1 MACKRR
7 VRCGTAALSC
17 CLFVIMAI
25 APVQAQ
31 QPSPAQ
37 TDAIRQSCRS
47 DFRANCS
54 GVQPGGKEALDCLK
68 QNVAKLSPPCRT
80 AVSAIMPAAPPSPP
94 PAAVAVPKPPAP
106 PAAPAAPA
114 AEMPAPARPPA
125 SAEMPMQA
133 QAPTHFHTD
142 AIRQSCRADFAANCA
157 GVTPGGKEAL
167 QCLKSHVA
175 RLSPACKAAV
185 AAIEPAPSGAGH
197 PPKKAPAAVAAPMP
211 VEPPPAIAAPMPRPP
226 TPPPAA
232 ASPVDLAVLLRACKF
247 DLIRHCAGVQPGEG
261 RELACLAA
269 HDEGLTIRCRMA
281 LKITAP
287 LR

>member
-1 MACKRR
+1 MQLMRSGA
-7 VRCGTAALSC
+7 AALCC
-17 CLFVIMAI
+17 CLFLTMTI
-25 APVQAQ
+25 ASVQAQ

-68 QNVAKLSPPCRT
+68 QNVARLSPPCRT

-106 PAAPAAPA
+106 PVATPAQA

-125 SAEMPMQA
+125 SAEVPAQA
-133 QAPTHFHTD
+133 QAPHPQTD
-142 AIRQSCRADFAANCA
+142 AIRQACRADFAANCA

-167 QCLKSHVA
+167 QCLKSHIA
-175 RLSPACKAAV
+175 RLSPPCKAAV
-185 AAIEPAPSGAGH
+185 ATIEPAPSAVRH
-197 PPKKAPAAVAAPMP
+197 PPKAPATAVAAPMP
-211 VEPPPAIAAPMPRPP
+211 VEAPPANTAPMAAPPPPPPA
-226 TPPPAA
+226 
-232 ASPVDLAVLLRACKF
+232 SPLYLAVMLRACKL
-247 DLIRHCAGVQPGEG
+247 DLIGHCAGVQPGAG
-261 RELACLAA
+261 RELACLRA
-269 HDEGLTIRCRMA
+269 HDEGLTVRCRMA
-281 LKITAP
+281 LKVTAP